1 MSVGIVRKMV
11 ASGVAAVELGCF
23 AGVPSSEHALRTNPQ
38 IVTGVADEFMQPDV
52 DVLLVNNG
60 VTGDYYSTDKAQKEF
75 EEIDAALRLSTNG
88 VRGLGSI
95 SVHGMQVTPEG
106 KKMIWARERYCYT
119 AEQYAAL
126 QAQQR
131 ARLGSKTISIVAYN
145 TDLSCNNEG
154 VGGEAIRDPNDPKI
168 MLNLFYGIK
177 EDGLHEIGHL
187 LGKETK
193 GLGHQALYSCWRVE
207 AGTLTQAYFSGTI
220 QESAAAGCGVKTNS
234 DGTPDWYASRLT
246 VMADANFA
254 YGGAKRIS
262 FTPPELAQLM
272 PNLRTQEIDPIP
284 GKYYLSYQEGA
295 IFGLRLKLPPEHIL
309 KQQIPTAESLYFGSV
324 VLGGSVNEAHG
335 FNKKGNVMA
344 IMAFVETSGDNDTV
358 ALDTN
363 LYKTLS
369 NEPSAEAED
378 GISNN
383 MLVYADEQLNLAAF
397 TGTDG
402 DGQYVEIRWLN
413 DMYSQEIMQKVRARV
428 TGVNQQLIQK

>member
-1 MSVGIVRKMV
+1 MPANRVTKAIATS
-11 ASGVAAVELGCF
+11 VAAAELVCF
-23 AGVPSSEHALRTNPQ
+23 ASVPSSEHALRTNPR
-38 IVTGVADEFMQPDV
+38 IVTGVADEFMRPNI
-52 DVLLVNNG
+52 DVLLVDNG
-60 VTGDYYSTDKAQKEF
+60 VIGDYLPRDQVLEGFKD
-75 EEIDAALRLSTNG
+75 IDAALRFSTNG

-106 KKMIWARERYCYT
+106 KKMIWGKERYCYT
-119 AEQYAAL
+119 AEQYAVL

-131 ARLGSKTISIVAYN
+131 ARLESKTISIVAYN
-145 TDLSCNNEG
+145 TDLSCNDEG
-154 VGGEAIRDPNDPKI
+154 VGGIATRNPTDPKI
-168 MLNLFYGIK
+168 MLNLYYGIK
-177 EDGLHEIGHL
+177 EDGLHEISHL

-254 YGGAKRIS
+254 YGGAERIS

-272 PNLRTQEIDPIP
+272 PNLRTQEIDPVP

-344 IMAFVETSGDNDTV
+344 IMAFAETSGDNDTV

-402 DGQYVEIRWLN
+402 DGQYVEIRRLN
-413 DMYSQEIMQKVRARV
+413 DMYSQEIMQRVRARV